1 MIEVLL
7 VCGKD
12 GAFKSCNASG
22 HAGFAAKGKDIVCA
36 AVTELLRTAVQVLQK
51 TEGMCP
57 LAKILFIADK
67 IEPGRPQSTKEYRA
81 SLFNLSLNAMCLK
94 VLEENEAYL
103 RSKGKSIAPVT
114 ERFRESLKRDIA
126 GDAQIAMNMAC
137 GE

>member
-1 MIEVLL
+1 
-7 VCGKD
+7 
-12 GAFKSCNASG
+12 
-22 HAGFAAKGKDIVCA
+22 
-36 AVTELLRTAVQVLQK
+36 
-51 TEGMCP
+51 
-57 LAKILFIADK
+57 
-67 IEPGRPQSTKEYRA
+67 
-81 SLFNLSLNAMCLK
+81 MCLK